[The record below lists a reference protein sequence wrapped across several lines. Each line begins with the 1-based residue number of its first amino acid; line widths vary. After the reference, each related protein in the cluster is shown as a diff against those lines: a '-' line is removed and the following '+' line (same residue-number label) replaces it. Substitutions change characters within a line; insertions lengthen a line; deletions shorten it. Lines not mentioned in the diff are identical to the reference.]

1 MGPVTLPTDSIST
14 RFPTIGSVIS
24 AILPYVYVLAGL
36 IMLVMLI
43 AGGIALMTSAGDPSK
58 TKSGMG
64 KISGGLIGFLIIFIS
79 YFVVQIVQVV
89 LGVKIF

>member
-1 MGPVTLPTDSIST
+1 MASVTLPSDPIST

-24 AILPYVYVLAGL
+24 AALPYVYVFAGL
-36 IMLVMLI
+36 IMLIMLI
-43 AGGIALMTSAGDPSK
+43 TGGITLMTSAGDPGK

-64 KISGGLIGFLIIFIS
+64 KIQGGIVGFLIIFIS